1 MMTRGYSCGEDNSRA
16 DGSIAPCDDTV
27 LIWHTSGQQGLI
39 LGASV
44 WQDQLLEGG
53 GRKELM
59 AAAIEGDDGAGGALE
74 AGDVLVQDEG
84 AGRELLLVRRREGQ
98 GLNLIRMEW
107 HGGYGALNVETCGE
121 WTGSEQ
127 TGSCGGSSS
136 VKSSKMCTVVLAFV
150 VDIAPPLSSSPSSST
165 VSATRFA
172 CGYNDGTS
180 SRPAHVTLPSS
191 HVTLPSSHVTLPSS
205 HVTLL
210 TSCRHHYFAPT

>member
-1 MMTRGYSCGEDNSRA
+1 MMTRAHCCGEDNSIA
-16 DGSIAPCDDTV
+16 DGSAALCDDAV

-59 AAAIEGDDGAGGALE
+59 AAAIEGGDSAGGALE

-84 AGRELLLVRRREGQ
+84 AGWELFLVRRREGQ
-98 GLNLIRMEW
+98 GLHLMRFEW
-107 HGGYGALNVETCGE
+107 HGGYGALNMETCGE
-121 WTGSEQ
+121 FTGSEQ

-136 VKSSKMCTVVLAFV
+136 IKSSKMCTVVLAFA

-165 VSATRFA
+165 LSAIRFA
-172 CGYNDGTS
+172 CGYDDGTS
-180 SRPAHVTLPSS
+180 LYPAHVTLPSS
-191 HVTLPSSHVTLPSS
+191 HVTL
-205 HVTLL
+205 L
-210 TSCRHHYFAPT
+210 T